1 MGSARPFV
9 VAIFRAMALISNER
23 ERERERENGP
33 KSNRKGS
40 PLSRKIS
47 INSKKSPG
55 AKKQARFAFAP
66 ALG

>member
-9 VAIFRAMALISNER
+9 VAIFRAMALISNES
-23 ERERERENGP
+23 ENVP

-40 PLSRKIS
+40 PLSREIS

-55 AKKQARFAFAP
+55 TKKQARFAFAP